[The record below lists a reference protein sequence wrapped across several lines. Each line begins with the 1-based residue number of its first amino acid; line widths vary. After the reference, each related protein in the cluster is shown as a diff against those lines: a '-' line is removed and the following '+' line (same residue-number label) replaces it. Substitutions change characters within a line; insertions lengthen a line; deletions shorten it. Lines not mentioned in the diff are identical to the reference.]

1 MEFSLTAHEMR
12 LLVGR
17 LKVWGFFVCILQV
30 AIVVTLF
37 GDESLAYQ
45 WNEFRGANGAGVA
58 KDCNPPEDI
67 DPNKP
72 VWKTSV
78 PSGISSPIIAGE
90 LLILTGLEDGR
101 LQTIAL
107 KRSDG
112 SVAWNQVLPEVP
124 LEQTHEMNSPA
135 ACSAVADQENVYV
148 YFGSYGLI
156 SYQINGEKRW
166 ERRLPTP
173 KSLYGV
179 TTSPIV
185 HDGRLFL
192 VIDDDNNL
200 PGSAASAS
208 RVMAVRCSDG
218 EIVWETPRPFY
229 RSGWSTPTIWKH
241 GDHTD
246 LIVLGSGR
254 LCCYEAQS
262 GEEKWY
268 VNGFSRET
276 ISRPIVDE
284 QYVYASASMIGGV
297 ADEQPDREPYWQ
309 ALMRFD
315 ANGDQRLQRSEMTE
329 KFSFPFRP
337 ELPIGHPGF
346 GVPLP
351 RDPVKRKERL
361 DGMFSGVDRN
371 RDGGWDKD
379 EFLRVISFDRGKPN
393 LLAVRDG
400 GQGDVTESHVVWA
413 LHQGIPEIPSPVL
426 WEDTIYMVGNGGL
439 MTAVNKQTGEVV
451 FRKRVS
457 AGGQYR
463 ASPVIASGRIYVLS
477 DEGVLTILDAAEKFN
492 VRSQVQLPESI
503 AATPAIDRD
512 TVYIRGER
520 NVMAYRRD

>member
-1 MEFSLTAHEMR
+1 MEYVFTVRERRSLNR
-12 LLVGR
+12 RV
-17 LKVWGFFVCILQV
+17 VVSCIFVYVLQV
-30 AIVVTLF
+30 AMVGLLF
-37 GDESLAYQ
+37 GDESMAMQ
-45 WNEFRGANGAGVA
+45 WNEFRGANGSGVA
-58 KDCNPPEDI
+58 KDCNPPVDI

-72 VWKTSV
+72 AWKTSV

-101 LQTIAL
+101 LQTLAI

-112 SVAWNQVLPEVP
+112 SVAWKQVLPEVP

-135 ACSAVADQENVYV
+135 ACSAVADHENVYV

-156 SYQINGEKRW
+156 SYRINGEKRW
-166 ERRLPTP
+166 ERRLSSP

-179 TTSPIV
+179 TTSPIA

-192 VIDDDNNL
+192 VMDDDNNL

-208 RVMAVRCSDG
+208 RVMAIRCSDG

-241 GDHTD
+241 GDNTD

-254 LCCYEAQS
+254 LCCYDAED

-284 QYVYASASMIGGV
+284 LHVYASASMIGGV
-297 ADEQPDREPYWQ
+297 ADEQPDREPYWK
-309 ALMRFD
+309 ALMQFD
-315 ANGDQRLQRSEMTE
+315 SNGDQRLQRSEMTE

-351 RDPVKRKERL
+351 RDPAKRNERL
-361 DGMFSGVDRN
+361 DGMFFGVDRN

-400 GQGDVTESHVVWA
+400 GHGDVTDSHVAWA

-426 WEDTIYMVGNGGL
+426 WEDIIYMVGNGGL
-439 MTAVNKQTGEVV
+439 MTAVNKKTGKVL

-463 ASPVIASGRIYVLS
+463 ASPVIASGCIYVLS
-477 DEGVLTILDAAEKFN
+477 DDGVLTILDAAEKFN
-492 VRSQVQLPESI
+492 VKSQLQLPESI
-503 AATPAIDRD
+503 AATPAIDPD
-512 TVYIRGER
+512 TIYIRGER
-520 NVMAYRRD
+520 NLMAYRRD

>member
-1 MEFSLTAHEMR
+1 MKNIINTVELRSSL
-12 LLVGR
+12 GR
-17 LKVWGFFVCILQV
+17 FLIGCLFVSVLQ
-30 AIVVTLF
+30 AAMMGWLF
-37 GDESLAYQ
+37 GDETQEPQ
-45 WNEFRGANGAGVA
+45 WNEFRGVNGSGVA
-58 KDCNPPEDI
+58 RNCNPPVDI
-67 DPNKP
+67 DPSKP
-72 VWKTSV
+72 AWTTDV
-78 PSGISSPIIAGE
+78 PNGISSPILAGE
-90 LLILTGLEDGR
+90 LLILTGIEEGR
-101 LQTIAL
+101 LQTLAL
-107 KRSDG
+107 NRSDG
-112 SVAWNQVLPEVP
+112 SVAWKQVLPEIP

-156 SYQINGEKRW
+156 SYRINGEKRW
-166 ERRLPTP
+166 ERRMATP

-192 VIDDDNNL
+192 VVDDDNNL

-208 RVMAVRCSDG
+208 RVMAIRCSDG
-218 EIVWETPRPFY
+218 EIVWETPRPFF

-241 GDHTD
+241 GDSAD

-254 LCCYEAQS
+254 LCCYNAGS

-276 ISRPIVDE
+276 ISRPIVDD
-284 QYVYASASMIGGV
+284 QHVYASASMIGGV
-297 ADEQPDREPYWQ
+297 ADEQPDREPYWR
-309 ALMRFD
+309 ALMQFD
-315 ANGDQRLQRSEMTE
+315 ANGDQRLQRNEMTE

-351 RDPVKRKERL
+351 RDPAKRAERL
-361 DGMFSGVDRN
+361 DSMFFGVDRN

-426 WEDTIYMVGNGGL
+426 WENMIYMVGNGGL
-439 MTAVNKQTGEVV
+439 MTAVNKQTGKVV
-451 FRKRVS
+451 YRKRVS

-463 ASPVIASGRIYVLS
+463 ASPVIAAGGIYVLS
-477 DEGVLTILDAAEKFN
+477 DEGVLTILEAGENFN
-492 VRSQVQLPESI
+492 VVSQIQIPEAI
-503 AATPAIDRD
+503 AATPAIDGD
-512 TVYIRGER
+512 TIYVRGER
-520 NVMAYRRD
+520 KVMAYRRD

>member
-1 MEFSLTAHEMR
+1 MESVFTTRNMQSLQ
-12 LLVGR
+12 GCCSF
-17 LKVWGFFVCILQV
+17 GCIFVCILQV
-30 AIVVTLF
+30 ATVGLLL
-37 GDESLAYQ
+37 GDESLAPQ
-45 WNEFRGANGAGVA
+45 WNEFRGANGSGVA
-58 KDCNPPEDI
+58 KECNPPVEI

-72 VWKTSV
+72 AWKTSV

-90 LLILTGLEDGR
+90 LLILTGLEEGR
-101 LQTIAL
+101 LQTLAL

-112 SVAWNQVLPEVP
+112 SVAWKQVLPDVP

-156 SYQINGEKRW
+156 AYRIDGEKRW
-166 ERRLPTP
+166 ERRLATP
-173 KSLYGV
+173 RSLYGV

-192 VIDDDNNL
+192 VVDDDNNL

-208 RVMAVRCSDG
+208 RVMAIRCSDG
-218 EIVWETPRPFY
+218 EIVWETPRPFF

-241 GDHTD
+241 GNSVD

-254 LCCYEAQS
+254 LCCYDAGS

-284 QYVYASASMIGGV
+284 QHVYASASMIGGV

-309 ALMRFD
+309 ALMQFD
-315 ANGDQRLQRSEMTE
+315 ANGDQRLQRNEMTE

-351 RDPVKRKERL
+351 RDPAKRTERL
-361 DGMFSGVDRN
+361 DSMFSGVDRN

-400 GQGDVTESHVVWA
+400 GLGDVTESHVVWA

-426 WEDTIYMVGNGGL
+426 WEEIIYMVGNGGL
-439 MTAVNKQTGEVV
+439 MTAVNRQTGKVV

-463 ASPVIASGRIYVLS
+463 ASPVIAAGFLYVLS
-477 DEGVLTILDAAEKFN
+477 DEGVLTILEATEKFN
-492 VRSQVQLPESI
+492 VVLQVQLPEAI

-512 TVYIRGER
+512 TIYIRGEKS
-520 NVMAYRRD
+520 VIAYRRR